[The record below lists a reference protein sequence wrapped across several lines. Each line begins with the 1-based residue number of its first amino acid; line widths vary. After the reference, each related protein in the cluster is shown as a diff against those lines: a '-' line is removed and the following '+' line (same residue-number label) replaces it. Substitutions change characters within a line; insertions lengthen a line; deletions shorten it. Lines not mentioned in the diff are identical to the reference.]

1 MGVLEWIVTSL
12 NFLLVSLSLAAAI
25 TARSALRQL
34 RQRLAARSSRS
45 LRELDAQ
52 VASLELALASTTTSV
67 RRLSSKIGMR
77 DVRERQ
83 KEESANQPPPNLTP
97 AEVKIWLRKNLQAGK
112 LRVIRDG
119 AATSAD

>member
-1 MGVLEWIVTSL
+1 MGVLEWVVTSL
-12 NFLLVSLSLAAAI
+12 NLFLVSLSLLAAI

-34 RQRLAARSSRS
+34 RRKLAERSSRS

-52 VASLELALASTTTSV
+52 VASLELALASNVTSV

-83 KEESANQPPPNLTP
+83 REESANQPPPNLTP

-112 LRVIRDG
+112 LRVVRDG
-119 AATSAD
+119 AATSGD